1 MFKSIQHMAKTP
13 APSELTSPNQINA
26 GTRIE
31 GNLFSDG
38 NMRIDGD
45 LKGKIECK
53 GKVVIGSTSRIEGDI
68 ICANADIMGKITG
81 NIYVTEKTSLKST
94 CMLEGNIQTGSLSIE
109 PGARFN
115 GKCQMGSGAVYTET
129 VPSTEHAPLN

>member
-1 MFKSIQHMAKTP
+1 MFNSRNMAKTA

-38 NMRIDGD
+38 NIRIDGD

-53 GKVVIGSTSRIEGDI
+53 GKVVIGSTSTIVGDI
-68 ICANADIMGKITG
+68 ICSNADIMGRITG
-81 NIYVTEKTSLKST
+81 NIFVSEKTSLKAT

-109 PGARFN
+109 PGAKFN
-115 GKCQMGSGAVYTET
+115 GKCQMGNALIYTEPLPEKEQ
-129 VPSTEHAPLN
+129 VPVN